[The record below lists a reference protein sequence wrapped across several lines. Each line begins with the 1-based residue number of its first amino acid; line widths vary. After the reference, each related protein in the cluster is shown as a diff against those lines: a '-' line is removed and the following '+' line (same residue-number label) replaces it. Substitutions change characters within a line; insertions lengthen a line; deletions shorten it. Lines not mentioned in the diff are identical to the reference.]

1 MTVAELMEALTT
13 MPPDA
18 IVLQRG
24 YETGCDIVRDAQLK
38 TVYKRSQPEHWN
50 GEYETDSYWA
60 TSSQD
65 GIEAVVLGES
75 N

>member
-1 MTVAELMEALTT
+1 MTVAELMEALTA

-38 TVYKRSQPEHWN
+38 TVYKRSQPEQILT
-50 GEYETDSYWA
+50 GPLA
-60 TSSQD
+60 LRM
-65 GIEAVVLGES
+65 V
-75 N
+75 